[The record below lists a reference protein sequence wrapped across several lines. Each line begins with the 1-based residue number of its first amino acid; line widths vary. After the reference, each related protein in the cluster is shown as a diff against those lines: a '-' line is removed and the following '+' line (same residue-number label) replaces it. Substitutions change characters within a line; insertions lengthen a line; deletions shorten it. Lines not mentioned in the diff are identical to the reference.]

1 MSQLRSY
8 STLALAAL
16 MTAALPAAA
25 DENLFGN
32 VKGAETLPE
41 GAWEAYQI
49 VTQRSD
55 KGVGSYTAYDSIT
68 ELEYGISDKFTLGGG
83 IKMLSVETKGLLVDG
98 YIPGDYKR
106 DLSLAGFEASAKYNF
121 LSPALDDFGLSGYW
135 EVDYLSID
143 PHSGR
148 DKDTLSLESSL
159 IAQKYLLEGEL
170 ILVGNLTM
178 EGTYAKRGE
187 IANLPADFEW
197 PTDPEMELEFKLGSG
212 ISYRFAPNW
221 FVGAEIQYETEFET
235 EVGQERWSVFAGP
248 NLHYASAKW
257 WATLSYFPQLEG
269 GGEMIVEGDD
279 LHLIEKTE
287 AETRLKVGYNF

>member
-1 MSQLRSY
+1 MSQVRTF
-8 STLALAAL
+8 STLAFGSLLVASV
-16 MTAALPAAA
+16 PAMA

-55 KGVGSYTAYDSIT
+55 KGVGRYSAYDSVT
-68 ELEYGISDKFTLGGG
+68 EIEYGVSNKFTLGGG
-83 IKMLSVETKGLLVDG
+83 IKMLSVDTKGLLVDG

-135 EVDYLSID
+135 EFDYMSID

-187 IANLPADFEW
+187 ISDLPADFEW

-212 ISYRFAPNW
+212 VSYRFAPNW

-269 GGEMIVEGDD
+269 GGEMIIEGDD
-279 LHLIEKTE
+279 LHLIEKTK

>member
-1 MSQLRSY
+1 MSKLRNISVLGAL
-8 STLALAAL
+8 LACSAPAL
-16 MTAALPAAA
+16 A

-41 GAWEAYQI
+41 GSWEAYQI
-49 VTQRSD
+49 FTDRSD
-55 KGVGSYTAYDSIT
+55 KGVGSYRALDSTT
-68 ELEYGISDKFTLGGG
+68 ELEYGVSDKLTIGGG
-83 IKMLSVETKGLLVDG
+83 IKALSVETKGLLVDG

-121 LSPALDDFGLSGYW
+121 LSPALHDFGLSGYW
-135 EVDYLSID
+135 AFDYMGID

-159 IAQKYLLEGEL
+159 LAQKYFLEGEMVW
-170 ILVGNLTM
+170 VGNLTM

-187 IANLPADFEW
+187 IGNLPADFEW
-197 PTDPEMELEFKLGSG
+197 PTDPEMEIEFKLGTG
-212 ISYRFAPNW
+212 LSYRFAPNW

-248 NLHYASAKW
+248 NLHYATAKW
-257 WATLSYFPQLEG
+257 WATLSWFPQLEG
-269 GGEMIVEGDD
+269 GGEVIQEGDD

-287 AETRLKVGYNF
+287 GEARLKLGYNF